1 MMKTSKNNLFM
12 KNFRPDNKTDFK
24 LFLHDI
30 ALGLFTLVFILFLC
44 NLSGVFDDYKWISS
58 KPEVIIRSL
67 AKSDSVNTSKI
78 IFSGNSQSYLMN
90 PIILDSIT
98 EKSSQFFGFGGASI
112 AQLSWFFSNSW
123 DYLNPE
129 LIVLETHS
137 FKSALSTARTKLDS
151 IRYKRW
157 QNDPPR
163 FIPWSKTKFINFSSQ
178 VYNNKDAFTD
188 LFNPFTRN
196 YSLIDYAPGNSYNFL
211 FPSEKE
217 QLKGFRKSNYLPIS
231 DSLMNQY
238 RNGWN
243 SFPDTPVDLTVLP
256 IVKKL
261 IKDCQSK
268 GIKVLLYE
276 SPMYYKHFA
285 DQKKRNIQLASFC
298 KQLNI
303 PFVNLNLE
311 PSLTRNPNYF
321 QDTKKENQHLTA
333 EGGDAVSKVLAN
345 KIKQLIFSIKVD

>member
-1 MMKTSKNNLFM
+1 M
-12 KNFRPDNKTDFK
+12 NKTEFK

-44 NLSGVFDDYKWISS
+44 NMSGVFDDPIEVSL
-58 KPEVIIRSL
+58 KPELMWRSL
-67 AKSDSVNTSKI
+67 VKRDSVNTAKI
-78 IFSGNSQSYLMN
+78 IFSGNSQSYAMN

-98 EKSSQFFGFGGASI
+98 EKSSQFFGFPGAGI
-112 AQLSWFFSNSW
+112 EPLSWFFSNSW

-163 FIPWSKTKFINFSSQ
+163 FIPWSKTKFIDFPAQ
-178 VYNNKDAFTD
+178 VYNNKDALTD
-188 LFNPFTRN
+188 LFNPFTKN
-196 YSLIDYAPGNSYNFL
+196 YSLIDYAPGTLFKHL

-217 QLKGFRKSNYLPIS
+217 QLKGFIKSNLFPIS
-231 DSLMNQY
+231 ESLANHY

-243 SFPDTPVDLTVLP
+243 SFPDTPVDLKVLP

-268 GIKVLLYE
+268 GI
-276 SPMYYKHFA
+276 
-285 DQKKRNIQLASFC
+285 
-298 KQLNI
+298 
-303 PFVNLNLE
+303 
-311 PSLTRNPNYF
+311 
-321 QDTKKENQHLTA
+321 
-333 EGGDAVSKVLAN
+333 
-345 KIKQLIFSIKVD
+345 

>member
-30 ALGLFTLVFILFLC
+30 ALGLFTLVFIFFLC
-44 NLSGVFDDYKWISS
+44 NISGVFDDSIKKLS
-58 KPEVIIRSL
+58 KTPELMWRSL
-67 AKSDSVNTSKI
+67 VKRDSVNTAKI
-78 IFSGNSQSYLMN
+78 IFAGNSQSYILN

-98 EKSSQFFGFGGASI
+98 ERSSHFFGYGGARI
-112 AQLSWFFSNSW
+112 APLSWFFSNSW

-137 FKSALSTARTKLDS
+137 FKSILSHAKTKLDS

-157 QNDPPR
+157 ENDNPR
-163 FIPWSKTKFINFSSQ
+163 FILWSKTKFIDFPSL

-188 LFNPFTRN
+188 LFNPFARN
-196 YSLIDYAPGNSYNFL
+196 YSLIGYAPSLLYDGL

-217 QLKGFRKSNYLPIS
+217 PLTGFRKSNFLLIS

-243 SFPDTPVDLTVLP
+243 SFPDTPVDSTVLP
-256 IVKKL
+256 FVKKL

-285 DQKKRNIQLASFC
+285 DQKKRNMQLASFC
-298 KQLNI
+298 KQLNV

-321 QDTKKENQHLTA
+321 EDTKTQNQHLTA

-345 KIKQLIFSIKVD
+345 KIKQLFFLLE